1 MRRFLVPVLCIREAF
16 VLAHYHLGVFIHY
29 NEVWYEYRLGQATFQ
44 GVLEVFIVT
53 ALMYCARTIKQE

>member
-1 MRRFLVPVLCIREAF
+1 MQRFLVPALFVREAF
-16 VLAHYHLGVFIHY
+16 VLAHYHVCVSIGYH
-29 NEVWYEYRLGQATFQ
+29 EAWYEYRLGQATLQ